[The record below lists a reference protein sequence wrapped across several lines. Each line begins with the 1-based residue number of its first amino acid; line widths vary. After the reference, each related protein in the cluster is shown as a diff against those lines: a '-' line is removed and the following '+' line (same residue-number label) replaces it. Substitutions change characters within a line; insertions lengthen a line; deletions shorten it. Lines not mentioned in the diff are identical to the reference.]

1 MQRARGINAGPA
13 RESMLP
19 AGELVRGPWL
29 RGRSKG
35 RTRDRHAGERT
46 GHIAGNMHRPDLD
59 KRPRLS
65 AGPGGS
71 FAARPRMNVT
81 HTGPEQ
87 AGNARRYADHNPVR
101 PG

>member
-13 RESMLP
+13 CESMLP

-35 RTRDRHAGERT
+35 RTRAGHAGEHT

-59 KRPRLS
+59 KGRDCPPALAGRL
-65 AGPGGS
+65 
-71 FAARPRMNVT
+71 
-81 HTGPEQ
+81 
-87 AGNARRYADHNPVR
+87 RRDRA
-101 PG
+101 